1 MYKFMLEIDEI
12 DKANRFQVIQTQAR
26 GHSFKYHRG
35 LSKKQHRYNIFF
47 NRTANLWNSLP
58 NHLVL
63 APTVNSFK
71 AQFDCWMRSNQ
82 SNRPS

>member
-1 MYKFMLEIDEI
+1 MHEIYEI
-12 DKANRFQVIQTQAR
+12 DKAKRFQVIQAQVR
-26 GHSFKYHRG
+26 GHSFKYHRE
-35 LSKKQHRYNIFF
+35 LSKKQHRYNFFF

-71 AQFDCWMRSNQ
+71 TQFDGWMSSNQ
-82 SNRPS
+82 SNRLS